1 MRTFVRTRSV
11 QIQALCLIRALCSAA
26 ATPFRL
32 MGWDDDEWTTTVRTA
47 DGHVLWLFEAVEGAL
62 AAEEADLG

>member
-1 MRTFVRTRSV
+1 MSG
-11 QIQALCLIRALCSAA
+11 
-26 ATPFRL
+26 PP
-32 MGWDDDEWTTTVRTA
+32 TVRTA